1 MAGDAEQFVVIY
13 MGLKKVTEI
22 AATYREMGWGHTA
35 AAVVQHSSLPQR
47 KVAIGRVA
55 ELPALVA
62 AQGITCLVIIFIGD
76 VVGVGCGW
84 GNEPCP

>member
-22 AATYREMGWGHTA
+22 APTYREIGATRPPPWCSTPLCRSA
-35 AAVVQHSSLPQR
+35 RS
-47 KVAIGRVA
+47 IGRVA

-62 AQGITCLVIIFIGD
+62 AQGITCLVIVFIGD

>member
-1 MAGDAEQFVVIY
+1 
-13 MGLKKVTEI
+13 
-22 AATYREMGWGHTA
+22 
-35 AAVVQHSSLPQR
+35 VVQHASLPQR

-62 AQGITCLVIIFIGD
+62 AQGITYPVIIFIGD